1 MVSAPCSERM
11 DTGLSE
17 RQEKDIATS
26 ETGRDTGMLKHS
38 GEAAMGKAP
47 TSVPGAG
54 SAQLR
59 LQLVWD
65 QIRKEANP
73 GRRNFVLIK

>member
-1 MVSAPCSERM
+1 
-11 DTGLSE
+11 
-17 RQEKDIATS
+17 
-26 ETGRDTGMLKHS
+26 MLKHS

-47 TSVPGAG
+47 TPVPETG

-73 GRRNFVLIK
+73 GRRNFALSSELSCDNSPAQGTAGTFTQSLKMLTLLMGHDGT